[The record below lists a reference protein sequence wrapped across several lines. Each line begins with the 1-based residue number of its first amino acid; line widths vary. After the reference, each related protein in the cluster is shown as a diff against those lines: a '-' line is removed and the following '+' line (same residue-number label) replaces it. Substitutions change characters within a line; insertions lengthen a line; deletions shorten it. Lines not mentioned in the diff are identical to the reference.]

1 MLRPSSISVHRV
13 PRPGLV
19 FTVPVACA
27 LALASVGCGSDSGG
41 SGSDDNDAIGVSLD
55 GNDTN
60 SESAGEGNDAMSGDG
75 DGDGDDNG
83 DGDGDGNPGDGDG
96 DPDDGDGNTKW
107 DLEPWSDGNA
117 SNCASGN
124 GNGDPE
130 FSFLWAAN
138 SSQGTISKID
148 TVTVTEVGRYQVRP
162 DGAGSPSRTSV
173 SLSGHVAV
181 ASRSGG
187 VTKFYA
193 TEEDCQES
201 NGMPGIQT
209 SLNNVA
215 LPWDQEECRA
225 WHTPFNYSSQRPVA
239 WAPGE
244 WNSGSCSWEEE
255 MLWSA
260 GRFGNNQD
268 EVVLIDGETGVV
280 LETIPIVG
288 LKPDPYGIYG
298 AAVDSEG
305 NFWGTGWADGNHL
318 VRVDRNT
325 FEPTVWDGP
334 SSTGMGSHW
343 YGMTVD
349 VDGYVWNCA
358 SRVARFDPMD
368 ESWTVSDELPG
379 WSAGCMADGN
389 EDGLLW
395 LGASGLGLRAI
406 DRVTMQ
412 IVHEWPTPSSYGVSV
427 DFEGYVWAV
436 NGNGA
441 HKVDPETGQVL
452 SYNGLIGAYTYS
464 DMTGAA
470 LSAVGNPSN

>member
-1 MLRPSSISVHRV
+1 MLRPSSTHAHWL
-13 PRPGLV
+13 PV
-19 FTVPVACA
+19 FGVPVFCAIA
-27 LALASVGCGSDSGG
+27 LAGVGCGSE
-41 SGSDDNDAIGVSLD
+41 SGSSDTSDALGLTLD

-60 SESAGEGNDAMSGDG
+60 SESAGEGNDAMSGPGDG
-75 DGDGDDNG
+75 DGDGDD
-83 DGDGDGNPGDGDG
+83 DPGDGDPGDG
-96 DPDDGDGNTKW
+96 DPGDGDADDGSNTKW
-107 DLEPWSDGNA
+107 DLAPWPDSAN
-117 SNCASGN
+117 NCAGGN
-124 GNGDPE
+124 GGGNPE
-130 FSFLWAAN
+130 FSYLWAAN

-148 TVTVTEVGRYQVRP
+148 TMTVTEVGRYQVRP
-162 DGAGSPSRTSV
+162 DAAGSPSRTSV

-193 TEEDCQES
+193 TEEHCEES

-225 WHTPFNYSSQRPVA
+225 WHTPFQYSSQRPVA

-244 WNSGSCSWEEE
+244 WNSGNCSWDDEL
-255 MLWSA
+255 LWSA

-280 LETIPIVG
+280 LETIPIIG

-318 VRVDRNT
+318 VRVDIDT

-406 DRVTMQ
+406 DRVTLQ

-427 DFEGYVWAV
+427 DFEGFVWAV
-436 NGNGA
+436 DGSGA
-441 HKVDPETGQVL
+441 HRVDPETGQLL
-452 SYNGLIGAYTYS
+452 SYNGLTGAYTYS

>member
-1 MLRPSSISVHRV
+1 MLRQRLVTRV
-13 PRPGLV
+13 PV
-19 FTVPVACA
+19 FCVIA
-27 LALASVGCGSDSGG
+27 LANAACGTGPGSSDAS
-41 SGSDDNDAIGVSLD
+41 DALSLTSD
-55 GNDTN
+55 GNEMN
-60 SESAGEGNDAMSGDG
+60 GESGETMSGDG
-75 DGDGDDNG
+75 DPGDGDPGDGDPGDGDPGDGDPGDGDPGDGDD
-83 DGDGDGNPGDGDG
+83 
-96 DPDDGDGNTKW
+96 DDDEGEGGSMTKW
-107 DLEPWSDGNA
+107 DLAPLPDG
-117 SNCASGN
+117 SSQCGTGSG
-124 GNGDPE
+124 GGDPE
-130 FSFLWAAN
+130 FSYLWAAN
-138 SSQGTISKID
+138 SGQGTISKID
-148 TVTVTEVGRYQVRP
+148 TMTVVELGRYQVRP

-193 TEEDCQES
+193 TEENCQES

-209 SLNNVA
+209 SQNNVA

-225 WHTPFNYSSQRPVA
+225 WHIPFPYSSQRPVA

-244 WNSGSCSWEEE
+244 WNTGSCSWENEK
-255 MLWSA
+255 LWTA
-260 GRFGNNQD
+260 GRIGNSQGD
-268 EVVLIDGETGVV
+268 EVVLIDGDDGVI
-280 LETIPIVG
+280 LETIPIPG
-288 LKPDPYGIYG
+288 LKPDSFGIYG

-318 VRVDRNT
+318 VHVDIDT
-325 FEPTVWDGP
+325 LQATVYPGP

-358 SRVARFDPMD
+358 SRVARFDPIE
-368 ESWTVSDELPG
+368 ESWTVSGELPS
-379 WSAGCMADGN
+379 WSAGCMADA
-389 EDGLLW
+389 EEEGLLW
-395 LGASGLGLRAI
+395 LGTSGTGITAI

-412 IVHEWPTPSSYGVSV
+412 VVHQWPTPTSYGVSV

-441 HKVDPETGQVL
+441 HKVDPETGQVW
-452 SYNGLIGAYTYS
+452 SYNGLVGAYTYS

-470 LSAVGNPSN
+470 LSAVGNPSG